1 MRKTLALG
9 VALLLLPALALAQS
23 FGKNKVQYHGKQWH
37 YIQSQHFDIY
47 FYQGG
52 EAAAHFT
59 AAVAESSLTF
69 LNRTFKFQL
78 LARIPFLI
86 YNSHNDF
93 EETNVSPDIQEES
106 VGGFTEFFKSRIV
119 VPYEGSNEQFRHVL
133 HHELTHAFMLQFF
146 YGAGPGAILRGI
158 TTFQTPGWLTE
169 GLAEYESMHWD
180 ADADNLIRDAVI
192 NNYVPPIDQLYG
204 FFAYKGGQNLLYW
217 MERRY
222 GRAKVTEFLQEL
234 RSSRNL
240 NGTFQRALGENTEKI
255 SEQWH
260 EWLKKW
266 YWPEISKRDAPT
278 AFASAFTDH
287 RKTSN
292 FINNS
297 PALSPD
303 GSRLAYLS
311 DRSGL
316 FDIYLLNAIDGR
328 NLGRLVSGQ
337 KQSGL
342 EELKWL
348 RPGISWAPDNNRL
361 VFAAK
366 SGWQDV
372 LHIVDVKRRKI
383 VRTYRPGFEGIWN
396 PAWSPEGKR
405 IVFSGM
411 KNTQTD
417 LYVLDVESGALTQLT
432 DDAFSEFEPSWSP
445 DGAALAF
452 ASDRQSADEDSAAPV
467 WARDY
472 KNTSL
477 FLMQLPDRSLRQI
490 TAARD
495 NANTP
500 EFYHSPDTLLFL
512 SEKNGI
518 SNIYLRALSSGEEMP
533 LTNLLVGAV
542 QLSISDGG
550 QRLAFTSFYRGGYDV
565 YLWRSPL
572 SNIGKHKELELTDAK
587 QYEQLPVIEFD
598 APRLAN
604 LSEGETEGRPYG
616 DFIFDRD
623 FSRGTL
629 NLASGSVSNGMV
641 NARDVMAPKNNLEAD
656 GSYKMKNYR
665 PKFSVDYV
673 GAVSGYDPFFG
684 LQGLGQLYL
693 SDLTG
698 NHQIGVG
705 AYLNRSIANSDFSLS
720 YAFQGWRPTV
730 FLAAGQQVNFFLS
743 DFADSIVRFRYLNAV
758 GGVQYPLSR
767 FARVEGLA
775 MYLNT
780 IQDNLTYDLPSYSS
794 SAAIF
799 SLGLVRDNTRW
810 GYYGP
815 VDAKRSEIKFAFSPG
830 FGSIPRSFRTAT
842 LDWRG
847 YKSLSREWD
856 VALRF
861 AGGASFGKQPQSFIL
876 GGIPNWINREFS
888 RNLSLDDINDLTF
901 SEFVYPLRGTN
912 YYEQIG
918 TRYGLINAEIRFPF
932 IQFLALQAP
941 LPLLF
946 QGVRGAGFIDLGS
959 AWNDT
964 KTFRAFKK
972 NANGDRVLD
981 DVLASIGWGIRF
993 YSPIGLLRI
1002 DSAWETDLKKYSSP
1016 RYLFS
1021 LGADF

>member
-1 MRKTLALG
+1 MRKKIALG

-23 FGKNKVQYHGKQWH
+23 FGKNKVQYQNKQWH

-52 EAAAHFT
+52 DAAAHFT
-59 AAVAESSLTF
+59 AAVAESSLTS

-78 LARIPFLI
+78 IARIPFLL

-133 HHELTHAFMLQFF
+133 HNELTHAYMLQFF

-192 NNYVPPIDQLYG
+192 NNYIPPIDQLYG

-240 NGTFQRALGENTEKI
+240 GATFQRALGENTEKI

-328 NLGRLVSGQ
+328 SLGRLVSGQ

-348 RPGISWAPDNNRL
+348 LRGISCAPDNNRI

-383 VRTYRPGFEGIWN
+383 TRTYRPGFEGIWN
-396 PAWSPEGKR
+396 PAWSPNGKS
-405 IVFSGM
+405 IAFSGM

-417 LYVLDVESGALTQLT
+417 LYLLDVDSGDLTRLT
-432 DDAFSEFEPSWSP
+432 DDAFSDFEPAWSP
-445 DGAALAF
+445 DAQALAF
-452 ASDRQSADEDSAAPV
+452 ASDRESVQDNAATPI
-467 WARDY
+467 WERDY
-472 KNTSL
+472 KHTNL
-477 FLMQLPDRSLRQI
+477 FLLKLADKSLSQI
-490 TAARD
+490 TTGLG

-518 SNIYLRALSSGEEMP
+518 SNIYLRALSSGEETP
-533 LTNLLVGAV
+533 LTNLLMGAV
-542 QLSISDGG
+542 QLSISEGG
-550 QRLAFTSFYRGGYDV
+550 QRLAFTSFYRGGYDI

-587 QYEQLPVIEFD
+587 QYEQLPIIEFD
-598 APRLAN
+598 APQLASMN
-604 LSEGETEGRPYG
+604 EGEAEGRPYG
-616 DFIFDRD
+616 NFVFDRD

-641 NARDVMAPKNNLEAD
+641 NARDLMAPKNNLEAD
-656 GSYKMKNYR
+656 GSYKVKGYR

-720 YAFQGWRPTV
+720 FAFQGWRPSV

-743 DFADSIVRFRYLNAV
+743 DFADSIVRFRYLNAI
-758 GGVQYPLSR
+758 GGAQYPLSR
-767 FARVEGLA
+767 FARVEGVA
-775 MYLNT
+775 MYLKT
-780 IQDNLTYDLPSYSS
+780 TQDNLTYDLPSFSS

-799 SLGLVRDNTRW
+799 SVGLVRDNTRW

-815 VDAKRSEIKFAFSPG
+815 VDAKRSGRK
-830 FGSIPRSFRTAT
+830 
-842 LDWRG
+842 
-847 YKSLSREWD
+847 
-856 VALRF
+856 
-861 AGGASFGKQPQSFIL
+861 
-876 GGIPNWINREFS
+876 
-888 RNLSLDDINDLTF
+888 
-901 SEFVYPLRGTN
+901 
-912 YYEQIG
+912 
-918 TRYGLINAEIRFPF
+918 
-932 IQFLALQAP
+932 
-941 LPLLF
+941 
-946 QGVRGAGFIDLGS
+946 
-959 AWNDT
+959 
-964 KTFRAFKK
+964 
-972 NANGDRVLD
+972 
-981 DVLASIGWGIRF
+981 
-993 YSPIGLLRI
+993 
-1002 DSAWETDLKKYSSP
+1002 
-1016 RYLFS
+1016 
-1021 LGADF
+1021 

>member
-1 MRKTLALG
+1 MRKILALM
-9 VALLLLPALALAQS
+9 ALLLAPALLLAQS
-23 FGKNKVQYHGKQWH
+23 FGKNKVQYERKEWH
-37 YIQSQHFDIY
+37 YIQTKHFDIF

-52 EAAAHFT
+52 EAAAKFT
-59 AAVAESSLTF
+59 AAVAESSVTSLA
-69 LNRTFKFQL
+69 RTFQFEL
-78 LARIPFLI
+78 IARIPFLL

-93 EETNVSPDIQEES
+93 EETNVSPEIQEES

-133 HHELTHAFMLQFF
+133 HHELTHAYMLQFF
-146 YGAGPGAILRGI
+146 YGAGPGSILRGI

-180 ADADNLIRDAVI
+180 TDADNLIRDAVI
-192 NNYVPPIDQLYG
+192 NNYIPPIDQLYG

-217 MERRY
+217 VERRY

-240 NGTFQRALGENTEKI
+240 NLAFQRALGENTEKI

-260 EWLKKW
+260 DWLKQW

-278 AFASAFTDH
+278 AFATAFTDH
-287 RKTSN
+287 RKTLN

-303 GSRLAYLS
+303 GSRLVYLS

-316 FDIYLLNAIDGR
+316 FDIYLLNAVDGR

-348 RPGISWAPDNNRL
+348 RPGISWAPDNNRII
-361 VFAAK
+361 FAAK
-366 SGWQDV
+366 SGPQDV
-372 LHIVDVKRRKI
+372 LHVVDVKRKKI
-383 VRTYRPGFEGIWN
+383 VRTYRLGFDGIWN
-396 PAWSPEGKR
+396 PAWSPDGK
-405 IVFSGM
+405 IVAFSGM

-417 LYVLDVESGALTQLT
+417 LYLLELESEQLTRLT
-432 DDAFSEFEPSWSP
+432 DDAFSDFEPAWSP
-445 DGAALAF
+445 DGKTLAF
-452 ASDRQSADEDSAAPV
+452 VSDRQSAVDTSQASI
-467 WARDY
+467 WMRDY
-472 KNTSL
+472 RNSSV
-477 FLMQLPDRSLRQI
+477 FLMALADKSLRQLT
-490 TAARD
+490 TASE

-518 SNIYLRALSSGEEMP
+518 SNIYLQVVSTGETMP
-533 LTNLLVGAV
+533 LTNLLMGAE

-550 QRLAFTSFYRGGYDV
+550 QRLTFTSFYRGGYDV

-572 SNIGKHKELELTDAK
+572 ANLGKHQQLEVTDAK
-587 QYEQLPVIEFD
+587 SYHELPTGEFD
-598 APRLAN
+598 APQQARK
-604 LSEGETEGRPYG
+604 SDGETAGRPFN

-629 NLASGSVSNGMV
+629 NLASGSITNGMV
-641 NARDVMAPKNNLEAD
+641 NARDLMTPKNNLAAD
-656 GSYKMKNYR
+656 GSFKVKNYK

-698 NHQIGVG
+698 NHQIGIG
-705 AYLNRSIANSDFSLS
+705 AYLNRSLANSDFSLS
-720 YAFQGWRPTV
+720 YAYQGWRPSM
-730 FLAAGQQVNFFLS
+730 FLAVGQQVNFFLS
-743 DFADSIVRFRYLNAV
+743 DFEDSIVRFRYLNAV
-758 GGVQYPLSR
+758 TGVQYPLSR
-767 FARVEGLA
+767 FARLEGIA
-775 MYLNT
+775 AYLQT
-780 IQDNLTYDLPSYSS
+780 IQDNLTYDIPSISS

-815 VDAKRSEIKFAFSPG
+815 VDAKRSEVKYTFSPG
-830 FGSIPRSFRTAT
+830 FGSVPREFSTFTAD
-842 LDWRG
+842 LRSYKAISRDWGLAWRM
-847 YKSLSREWD
+847 
-856 VALRF
+856 
-861 AGGASFGKQPQSFIL
+861 AGGVSFGKQPQSFIL
-876 GGIPNWINREFS
+876 GGIPNWINREFA
-888 RNLSLDDINDLTF
+888 RNLSLDDIGDLTF

-918 TRYGLINAEIRFPF
+918 TRYALINAELRFPF
-932 IQFLALQAP
+932 IQFLVLQAP
-941 LPLLF
+941 LPLFF
-946 QGVRGAGFIDLGS
+946 QQVRGAGFIDLGS

-964 KTFRAFKK
+964 GKFRAFKQ
-972 NANGDRVLD
+972 NANGDTVFD

-1002 DSAWETDLKKYSSP
+1002 DSAWTTDLKSYSSP

-1021 LGADF
+1021 LGTDF

>member
-1 MRKTLALG
+1 MRKALALSM
-9 VALLLLPALALAQS
+9 VLLLVPALASAQS
-23 FGKNKVQYHGKQWH
+23 FGKNKVQYQSKDWH
-37 YIQSQHFDIY
+37 YIQTQHFDIY

-52 EAAAHFT
+52 EAAANFT
-59 AAVAESSLTF
+59 AAVAESSVTALK
-69 LNRTFKFQL
+69 RTFKFEL

-93 EETNVSPDIQEES
+93 EETNVSPEIQEES

-158 TTFQTPGWLTE
+158 TAFQTPGWLTE

-180 ADADNLIRDAVI
+180 ADADNLIRDAVL
-192 NNYVPPIDQLYG
+192 NNYIPPIDQLYG

-260 EWLKKW
+260 DWLKQW
-266 YWPEISKRDAPT
+266 YWPEITKREAPT
-278 AFASAFTDH
+278 AFATAFTDH

-316 FDIYLLNAIDGR
+316 FDIYLLNAVDGR
-328 NLGRLVSGQ
+328 NLGRLVHGQ

-383 VRTYRPGFEGIWN
+383 IRTYRPGFEGIWS
-396 PAWSPEGKR
+396 PVWSPDGKT
-405 IVFSGM
+405 IAFSAM

-417 LYVLDVESGALTQLT
+417 LYSLDTESENLTQLT
-432 DDAFSEFEPSWSP
+432 NDAFSDFEPSWTP
-445 DGAALAF
+445 DGKALAF
-452 ASDRQSADEDSAAPV
+452 ASDRQTAVDTSQAPI
-467 WARDY
+467 WLRDY
-472 KNTSL
+472 RNSSIY
-477 FLMQLPDRSLRQI
+477 LMQMADKSLRRL
-490 TAARD
+490 TEPSE

-512 SEKNGI
+512 SQKNGI
-518 SNIYLRALSSGEEMP
+518 SNVYLQVLPTGEQFP
-533 LTNLLVGAV
+533 LTNLLVGAE

-550 QRLAFTSFYRGGYDV
+550 QRLAFTAFYRGGYDV

-572 SNIGKHKELELTDAK
+572 ANIGKYQQLELTDAK
-587 QYEQLPVIEFD
+587 KYEQLPTDEFD
-598 APRLAN
+598 APKLAHM
-604 LSEGETEGRPYG
+604 SDSETEGRLYNN
-616 DFIFDRD
+616 FIFDRD

-629 NLASGSVSNGMV
+629 NLASGTVTNGMV
-641 NARDVMAPKNNLEAD
+641 NGRDMLAPQNNLAAD
-656 GSYKMKNYR
+656 GSFKVKNYR
-665 PKFSVDYV
+665 PKFSIDYV

-698 NHQIGVG
+698 NHQIGIG
-705 AYLNRSIANSDFSLS
+705 AYLNRSLANSDFSLS
-720 YAFQGWRPTV
+720 YAYQGWRPSM
-730 FLAAGQQVNFFLS
+730 FFAFGQQVNFFLS
-743 DFADSIVRFRYLNAV
+743 DFESSIVRYRYLNV
-758 GGVQYPLSR
+758 LGGVQYPLSR
-767 FARVEGLA
+767 FARLEGMA
-775 MYLNT
+775 VYLNT
-780 IQDNLTYDLPSYSS
+780 IQDNLTYNFPTVSS
-794 SAAIF
+794 SAALF
-799 SLGLVRDNTRW
+799 SIGLVRDNTRW

-815 VDAKRSEIKFAFSPG
+815 VDAKRSEIKVTLSPG
-830 FGSIPRSFRTAT
+830 LGSIPREFSTVN
-842 LDWRG
+842 LDWRA
-847 YKSLSREWD
+847 YKAFSREWGL
-856 VALRF
+856 AWRL

-876 GGIPNWINREFS
+876 GGIPNWINREFA
-888 RNLSLDDINDLTF
+888 RNLSLDDIDDLTF
-901 SEFVYPLRGTN
+901 SEFVYPLRGTD
-912 YYEQIG
+912 YYQQIG
-918 TRYGLINAEIRFPF
+918 TRYTLINAEIRFPF
-932 IQFLALQAP
+932 IQFLVLQAP
-941 LPLLF
+941 LPLFF
-946 QGVRGAGFIDLGS
+946 QQVRGAGFIDLGS
-959 AWNDT
+959 AWDDT
-964 KTFRAFKK
+964 DKFRAFKK
-972 NANGDRVLD
+972 NPEGDTVFD

-1002 DSAWETDLKKYSSP
+1002 DSAWTTDLKSYSSP

-1021 LGADF
+1021 LGTDF

>member
-1 MRKTLALG
+1 MRNRIASCI
-9 VALLLLPALALAQS
+9 LLLLAPTLVLAQS
-23 FGKNKVQYHGKQWH
+23 FGKNKVQYQSKEWR
-37 YIQSQHFDIY
+37 YIQTQHFDIY

-52 EAAAHFT
+52 EAAANFT
-59 AAVAESSLTF
+59 AAVAESSLTS
-69 LNRTFKFQL
+69 LNRTFKFEL
-78 LARIPFLI
+78 IARIPFLL

-192 NNYVPPIDQLYG
+192 NNYIPPIDQLYG

-240 NGTFQRALGENTEKI
+240 GATFQRALGENSEKI

-260 EWLKKW
+260 DWLKKW
-266 YWPEISKRDAPT
+266 YWPEISRRDAPT
-278 AFASAFTDH
+278 AFATAFTDH

-316 FDIYLLNAIDGR
+316 FDIYLMNAVDGR
-328 NLGRLVSGQ
+328 SLGRLVSGQ

-372 LHIVDVKRRKI
+372 LHIVEVKRRKI

-396 PAWSPEGKR
+396 PAWSPDGKS

-411 KNTQTD
+411 KKTQTD
-417 LYVLDVESGALTQLT
+417 LYVLDVESGNLTQLT
-432 DDAFSEFEPSWSP
+432 NDAYSDFEPAWAP
-445 DGAALAF
+445 DGATLAF
-452 ASDRQSADEDSAAPV
+452 ASDRQAQDTPTETPI
-467 WARDY
+467 WLRDY
-472 KNTSL
+472 RNTSI
-477 FLMQLPDRSLRQI
+477 FLMKLSDRSMQQL
-490 TAARD
+490 TATQD

-518 SNIYLRALSSGEEMP
+518 SNIYLHIISSGEEMP

-542 QLSISDGG
+542 QLSISEGG

-572 SNIGKHKELELTDAK
+572 SNIGKYKELELTDAK
-587 QYEQLPVIEFD
+587 QYENLPTGEFD
-598 APRLAN
+598 APQLARIDE
-604 LSEGETEGRPYG
+604 SQGEGRPYS

-629 NLASGSVSNGMV
+629 NLASGSVTNGMV
-641 NARDVMAPKNNLEAD
+641 NGRAMLAPQNNLAED
-656 GSYKMKNYR
+656 GSYKVKNYR
-665 PKFSVDYV
+665 PRFSVDYV

-684 LQGLGQLYL
+684 LQGLGQIYL

-698 NHQIGVG
+698 NHQIGIG
-705 AYLNRSIANSDFSLS
+705 AYLNRSLANSDFSLS
-720 YAFQGWRPTV
+720 YAFQGWRPTF
-730 FLAAGQQVNFFLS
+730 FLAGGQQVNFFLS
-743 DFADSIVRFRYLNAV
+743 DFADSIVRLRYLNAV
-758 GGVQYPLSR
+758 AGVQYPLSR
-767 FARVEGLA
+767 FARFEGLA
-775 MYLNT
+775 IYLKT
-780 IQDNLTYDLPSYSS
+780 TQDNLTYDFPSISS
-794 SAAIF
+794 SAAIL
-799 SLGLVRDNTRW
+799 SVGLVRDNTRW

-830 FGSIPRSFRTAT
+830 FGSIPREFQTAT
-842 LDWRG
+842 LDWRT

-856 VALRF
+856 VAFRL

-876 GGIPNWINREFS
+876 GGIPNWINREFAQ
-888 RNLSLDDINDLTF
+888 NLSLEDINDLTF
-901 SEFVYPLRGTN
+901 SEFVYPLRGTD
-912 YYEQIG
+912 YYEKIG
-918 TRYGLINAEIRFPF
+918 TRYALLNAEIRFPF
-932 IQFLALQAP
+932 IQFLVLQAP
-941 LPLLF
+941 LPLFF
-946 QGVRGAGFIDLGS
+946 QQVRGAAFVDLGS

-964 KTFRAFKK
+964 KSFRAFKK
-972 NANGDRVLD
+972 NANDEAVFD
-981 DVLASIGWGIRF
+981 DILASIGWGIRF

-1002 DSAWETDLKKYSSP
+1002 DSAWETDLQNYSSP